1 MLTITYVYDILLS
14 EKEIKTM
21 IKEKDETQFLFRFP
35 TTETRRAFKLQA
47 VLANKSMTEL
57 LGDLVTQYLQDKKEV
72 A

>member
-1 MLTITYVYDILLS
+1 MKD
-14 EKEIKTM
+14 
-21 IKEKDETQFLFRFP
+21 KDETQFLFRFP

-57 LGDLVTQYLQDKKEV
+57 LGDLVTQYLADKKEV